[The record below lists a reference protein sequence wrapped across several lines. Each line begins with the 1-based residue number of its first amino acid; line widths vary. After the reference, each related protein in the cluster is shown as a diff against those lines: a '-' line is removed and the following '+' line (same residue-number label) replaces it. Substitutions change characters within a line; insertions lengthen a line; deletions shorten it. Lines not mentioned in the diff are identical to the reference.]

1 MTRGEYTDKIWRSV
15 NYSQHEV
22 RRDPDYLMI
31 DEALRRIPPSKLQEF
46 YDFLMENDAYHDRNG
61 QPRRNGIHK
70 AATDYLARLS
80 ERLWA
85 RYGLEEKVKTL
96 LDKACA
102 VAGSLRLK
110 ELKHPHLD
118 ERLDEVQ
125 KNIDRF
131 GVIDKASGTRHPL
144 LTQEERRILQP
155 AGGIREL
162 LLRCIDPDIDDHE
175 RREWLR
181 ELYRREFVYRE
192 LFGEE
197 GAEAMQT
204 VAIPRP
210 SGGSNGLTDEAPA
223 KLARMVDKGVQRF

>member
-46 YDFLMENDAYHDRNG
+46 YDFLMENDAYLDRNG

-70 AATDYLARLS
+70 AVTDYLGELS

-85 RYGLEEKVKTL
+85 RYGLDEKVKRLFEKT
-96 LDKACA
+96 CA
-102 VAGSLRLK
+102 LAAGLRLR

-118 ERLDEVQ
+118 ERLDAVQ
-125 KNIDRF
+125 KNADRF
-131 GVIDKASGTRHPL
+131 TVIDKKSGTRHPL
-144 LTQEERRILQP
+144 LTEEERRVLQA

-162 LLRCIDPDIDDHE
+162 LQRCIDPDLGDHE
-175 RREWLR
+175 TREWLR
-181 ELYRREFVYRE
+181 DLYRREFVHRE

-210 SGGSNGLTDEAPA
+210 SGGPNDVTDEAPA
-223 KLARMVDKGVQRF
+223 KLGRMLDKGIQRF